1 MSNDSKMSNS
11 VKIVVKKLVG
21 RQRLAAD
28 LRKLPPRKVFLNICN
43 SLFCSNLPFIF
54 YSRNSL
60 VHGEG
65 EVYIPPPP
73 KKGGHQKKR
82 RRSGSDEED
91 DPEDEDFRL

>member
-1 MSNDSKMSNS
+1 MWETAISGGF
-11 VKIVVKKLVG
+11 KKAIPLIKFSLTFVILYLF
-21 RQRLAAD
+21 QTCH
-28 LRKLPPRKVFLNICN
+28 FL
-43 SLFCSNLPFIF
+43 F

-82 RRSGSDEED
+82 RRSGTDEED